1 MKGTTIK
8 DLKLTKVV
16 DGDTVKVMLDGQ
28 EESLRLVCLD
38 TEESRFAGG
47 KPATNAGKLASQW
60 AKEYFGVDEGGF
72 PTTDVLVT
80 IEFDTNDPVSVA
92 LKKHRG
98 NYGRLICYVYKGEE
112 NYNLTAVREGW
123 SPYFVKYGRSR
134 LYHHQFLE
142 AEADAQS
149 KKLAI
154 WDPNTNGSGEKRD
167 YEKLIP
173 WWDFRS
179 CVIENY
185 RHISQQAGV
194 LSVRLDYDT
203 IVEAGKN
210 GDAIT
215 VFCDL
220 QGGINKWVGD
230 NALIYA
236 GSKFQKFNLWIPDIS
251 SDAGQKILQ
260 LIELRYV
267 KYGRSYVYISGE
279 VSLYPDSPDGI
290 PQIVIR
296 DVSQFSDIAPGL

>member
-60 AKEYFGVDEGGF
+60 AKEYFGVDEAGF

-80 IEFDTNDPVSVA
+80 IEFDTNDSVSVS

-98 NYGRLICYVYKGEE
+98 NYGRLICYVYKGDE
-112 NYNLTAVREGW
+112 NYNLKAVREGW

-134 LYHHQFLE
+134 LYHNQFLE

-173 WWDFRS
+173 WWNFRS
-179 CVIENY
+179 CVVEDY
-185 RHISQQAGV
+185 RHSQQAGV

-210 GDAIT
+210 RDAIT

-220 QGGINKWVGD
+220 QRGINKWVGD

-251 SDAGQKILQ
+251 SDAGQEILQ
-260 LIELRYV
+260 LIQLRYV
-267 KYGRSYVYISGE
+267 KYGRSYVYVSGE

-296 DVSQFSDIAPGL
+296 DVSQFSDIAPGA